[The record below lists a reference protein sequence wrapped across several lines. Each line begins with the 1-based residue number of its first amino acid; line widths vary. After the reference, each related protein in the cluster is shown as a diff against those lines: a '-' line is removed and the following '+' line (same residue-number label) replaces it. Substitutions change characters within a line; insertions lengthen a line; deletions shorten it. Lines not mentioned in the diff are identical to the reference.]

1 MIKYFILDDDI
12 NIVKMLSNIIESDF
26 NRSLVGTSCDAKEAV
41 YEIRN
46 LKPDVVIIDYLM
58 PKLDGAEV
66 IKEVNEA
73 ISYVMISQVSDKGM
87 ISQAYKSGI
96 SFFISK
102 PINRIEVNS
111 VLSHVESEI
120 NNKRKLKQ
128 IITALDFSEERR
140 EDNFGEKIEASLREL
155 GLLGEK
161 ATKDIIEI
169 CKMKHKDYRAE
180 FADII
185 FEYSKQVNE
194 TPKIIKQRIRRS
206 VKSGL
211 SNLASLGIEDYMNEI
226 FVKYSNSVYNFQ
238 SVKHEMDFIRN
249 KQSTSGKCNTNKF
262 LESLIY
268 INQIK

>member
-1 MIKYFILDDDI
+1 MSIGLGRHPTSHVSTHPSFYSVSQPLSKTFSKYDTFNCFERTSIGHDVWIGESALVVDGVKISTGAIIAAGAVVTKDVPAYAIVAGVPARVIKY
-12 NIVKMLSNIIESDF
+12 
-26 NRSLVGTSCDAKEAV
+26 R
-41 YEIRN
+41 
-46 LKPDVVIIDYLM
+46 
-58 PKLDGAEV
+58 
-66 IKEVNEA
+66 
-73 ISYVMISQVSDKGM
+73 
-87 ISQAYKSGI
+87 
-96 SFFISK
+96 
-102 PINRIEVNS
+102 
-111 VLSHVESEI
+111 
-120 NNKRKLKQ
+120 
-128 IITALDFSEERR
+128 FSEETR